1 MKLTTLPCL
10 LAALC
15 STTHVL
21 ANAIED
27 RAPAATPAPELI
39 SNDPQPHLEPRQG
52 AIVSNPAATLNPEQ
66 YPIATTQWIESTAA
80 NGGAI
85 TYVSVVYTQTFAPTP
100 DPWYTAGKGTI
111 GLGTLTMHGKREVVQ
126 AVETDNYN
134 YTLAIAV
141 LEIRNEL
148 VTLFVQPVTEVMVLH
163 TVMVLANASNA
174 TVGNGAVN
182 STFPGGFNGTLWN
195 GTLANGTAN
204 GTGGGNISSV
214 AASGSAMA
222 YNSSIVAGTG
232 SGSSSGAGS
241 FALFESAASDS

>member
-21 ANAIED
+21 ANAIEE

-39 SNDPQPHLEPRQG
+39 SNDPQPQLEPRQG

-111 GLGTLTMHGKREVVQ
+111 GLGTLTKHAKRDIVQ

-134 YTLAIAV
+134 YNYTYAIAV

-148 VTLFVQPVTEVMVLH
+148 VTQYVQPVVEVMVLH

-174 TVGNGAVN
+174 TAFGNGGFN
-182 STFPGGFNGTLWN
+182 LTFPGGFNGTLWN

-204 GTGGGNISSV
+204 GTAILSGLGNLSSP

-222 YNSSIVAGTG
+222 FDYSTG
-232 SGSSSGAGS
+232 SGSGPGSGAKFS
-241 FALFESAASDS
+241 AL